1 MLFSVAH
8 SSRLISIDLSDNY
21 LVGNTI
27 AGMLGELIR
36 VNAVLVRLILRKTRL
51 GVVALCAITSA
62 LTENHGSLEV
72 LDLSENEK
80 LSWEYPWNASESIA
94 KAKSS
99 GGVYLD
105 SDEKREEQKEA
116 TRRQSHFEQKLRVRR
131 SSSAM
136 SLNSMSMNEKYWKY
150 INTTNKAQ

>member
-80 LSWEYPWNASESIA
+80 LSLSYEPIKAFCASQISNPIF
-94 KAKSS
+94 
-99 GGVYLD
+99 
-105 SDEKREEQKEA
+105 
-116 TRRQSHFEQKLRVRR
+116 RQDDVRLFHPIRVSFPLRVHPFEIDLYFETRHMTG
-131 SSSAM
+131 S
-136 SLNSMSMNEKYWKY
+136 
-150 INTTNKAQ
+150 